1 MEVTTLFSSAVIAA
15 IVAGFVTLRA
25 NDRKI
30 AAENITQQRQLWRE
44 KIRVLSANIC
54 SAYTANEHHK
64 ITALYVE
71 LQLLLNPTDSDDLD
85 ILDTVWDMRET
96 NSDKEKLDIVLG
108 EKLALLLKHDW
119 ERAKAESKSSW
130 LKIVTPSRLPYTS
143 FKNSRV
149 AKSDK
154 K

>member
-1 MEVTTLFSSAVIAA
+1 MDVTTLFSSAVIAA
-15 IVAGFVTLRA
+15 VVAGFVTLRA

-44 KIRVLSANIC
+44 KIRILSVNIC
-54 SAYTANEHHK
+54 AAYTANEHHK
-64 ITALYVE
+64 IPALYVE
-71 LQLLLNPTDSDDLD
+71 LQLLLNPTDTDDLD
-85 ILDTVWDMRET
+85 ILDTVWDMREA
-96 NSDKEKLDIVLG
+96 NPSKELDIVLG

-130 LKIVTPSRLPYTS
+130 LKIVTPSRLPYKS

-149 AKSDK
+149 NNVDEK
-154 K
+154 

>member
-1 MEVTTLFSSAVIAA
+1 MDVTTLFSSAVIAA
-15 IVAGFVTLRA
+15 VVAGFVTLRA

-44 KIRVLSANIC
+44 KIRILSANIC
-54 SAYTANEHHK
+54 SAYTTNERHK
-64 ITALYVE
+64 IPALYVE

-85 ILDTVWDMRET
+85 ILDTVWDMREA
-96 NSDKEKLDIVLG
+96 NPNKELDIILG

-130 LKIVTPSRLPYTS
+130 LKIVTPSRFPYKS

-149 AKSDK
+149 NNVDEN
-154 K
+154 

>member
-1 MEVTTLFSSAVIAA
+1 MDVTTLFSSAVIAA
-15 IVAGFVTLRA
+15 VVAGFVTLRA

-44 KIRVLSANIC
+44 KIRSLSVKIC

-64 ITALYVE
+64 IPALYVE
-71 LQLLLNPTDSDDLD
+71 LQLLLNPSDSDDLD
-85 ILDTVWDMRET
+85 ILDTVWDMREA
-96 NSDKEKLDIVLG
+96 NPSKELDIVLG

-130 LKIVTPSRLPYTS
+130 LKIVTPSRLTYKS

-149 AKSDK
+149 NNVDEK
-154 K
+154 